1 MKKYLLIGL
10 MLIPALWM
18 SAQKITGSWNGLLKL
33 PGKQLR
39 VVFHVDKKGAVYSAT
54 MDSPDQD
61 VNGVPMTKATFKK
74 SVFTVEMAA
83 ARIEY
88 IGTLKNDTLFGTF
101 NQAGQSFPLNMTKAE
116 LPKVE
121 TKRPQEPSKLSPYY
135 SENITFVNSK
145 ANITLAGTLTLP
157 SKFGKFPV
165 VVLIS
170 GSGPQN
176 RDEELMGHKPFL
188 ILSDYLTRNGIGVL
202 RFDDRG
208 CYESKG
214 DFAKATT
221 FDFATD
227 VEAAIK
233 YLKTR
238 KEVDKKH
245 IGLIGHSEGGIIASI
260 VASKDKYVDFIVLL
274 AGTGIPGSEL
284 LILQQEAIG
293 KASGMTEEQLEKT
306 KTINSGIFK
315 IMTEKTDSTTIA
327 SELTEY
333 LNKAIKEN
341 PDMQEN
347 LKPEDIIKQVIAQ
360 TTSPWMLN
368 FIRYNPATAL
378 EKVKCPV
385 LALNG
390 SKDLQVPAKVNL
402 PAIETSVKKGGNKKI
417 TTKELP
423 GLNHLFQECNTGL
436 PKEYAEIKQTMSPT
450 ALEEITSWIKQTIK

>member
-18 SAQKITGSWNGLLKL
+18 SAQEITGSWNGSLKL
-33 PGKQLR
+33 PGMQLR
-39 VVFHVDKKGAVYSAT
+39 IVFHVNKTDAGYSVT
-54 MDSPDQD
+54 MDSPDQSA
-61 VNGVPMTKATFKK
+61 NGIPMTKATFEN
-74 SVFTVEMAA
+74 SILSLEMAA

-88 IGTLKNDTLFGTF
+88 SGTLKNDTLFGTF
-101 NQAGQSFPLNMTKAE
+101 NQAGQPFPMNMTRTE
-116 LPKVE
+116 FPKVE
-121 TKRPQEPSKLSPYY
+121 TKRPQEPSKPYPYY
-135 SENITFVNSK
+135 SENISFVNPK

-157 SKFGKFPV
+157 SKEGKFPV

-227 VEAAIK
+227 VKAAVN

-245 IGLIGHSEGGIIASI
+245 IGLIGHSEGGIIAPI
-260 VASKDKYVDFIVLL
+260 VASEDKSVGFIVLL

-284 LILQQEAIG
+284 LTLQQEAIG
-293 KASGMTEEQLEKT
+293 RASGMAEEQLEKT
-306 KTINSGIFK
+306 KSINTGIYN
-315 IMTEKTDSTTIA
+315 IINETSDSTTIA
-327 SELTEY
+327 NKLTEY

-341 PDMQEN
+341 PDMQKTSN
-347 LKPEDIIKQVIAQ
+347 PEDIIKQVITQ
-360 TTSPWMLN
+360 TTSPWMIN

-378 EKVKCPV
+378 VKVKCPV

-390 SKDLQVPAKVNL
+390 SKDLQVPADVNL
-402 PAIETSVKKGGNKKI
+402 PAIETAVKKGGNKKI

-436 PKEYAEIKQTMSPT
+436 PKEYGEIEQTMSPI
-450 ALEEITSWIKQTIK
+450 ALEAINSWIKQSIK